1 MKSFRTEIKLKPSPF
16 TLHLKSSIVT
26 GGSCFADAIGT
37 RLAENKINTLVNPF
51 GVIYNPES
59 IHKIFTYSLLNEP
72 LPEDSYLQ
80 HQEIH
85 LNYNLHS
92 EFSAPG
98 KEQLRMRLGDTL
110 ASTRASLEKADW
122 LLLTYGTAWVYRRND
137 TSDIVA
143 NCHKLP
149 SGMFSKSLLT
159 PEKIAADFSSFY
171 AKLKRLNR
179 QIRVI
184 VTVSPVRH
192 LKDTLELNSVSKS
205 VLRLACHIMT
215 NDHADVEYF
224 PAYEMMVDD
233 LRDYRFYKA
242 DMLHPTSEAEDYIFK
257 KFMERYF
264 SEEVKDFAK
273 KWAAVLSAMRHKP
286 FHPQSSVH
294 QQFLQETLRKLKE
307 LQHLVNVD
315 QEIASVE
322 QQMIKQTGHD

>member
-1 MKSFRTEIKLKPSPF
+1 MKSFRTEIKLKPSAF
-16 TLHLKSSIVT
+16 TLHPKSSIVT

-37 RLAENKINTLVNPF
+37 RLAAYKINTLVNPF
-51 GVIYNPES
+51 GIIYNPES

-72 LPEDSYLQ
+72 LAEDSYLR

-92 EFSAPG
+92 EFSAPD
-98 KEQLRMRLGDTL
+98 KEQLQMRLRDTL
-110 ASTRASLEKADW
+110 ASTHASLEKADW
-122 LLLTYGTAWVYRRND
+122 LLLTYGTAWVYRRKD

-149 SGMFSKSLLT
+149 SGMFSKSLLM
-159 PEKIAADFSSFY
+159 PETIAQSFNTFY
-171 AKLKRLNR
+171 ANLKRLNR

-205 VLRLACHIMT
+205 VLRLACHTIA
-215 NDHADVEYF
+215 NDHPDIDYF

-242 DMLHPTSEAEDYIFK
+242 DMLHPTSEAEDYIFE

-273 KWAAVLSAMRHKP
+273 KWTAVLSAMRHKP
-286 FHPQSSVH
+286 FHPQSSMH

-307 LQHLVNVD
+307 LQDLVDVD
-315 QEIASVE
+315 QEIASV
-322 QQMIKQTGHD
+322 QQQIIKQTGHD